1 MPKYRKKPVVIE
13 AEVYKPGLED
23 GYGWSIWRNGWKRRA

>member
-13 AEVYKPGLED
+13 AIQFDSPLAIGIMVELP
-23 GYGWSIWRNGWKRRA
+23 